1 MVGKPD
7 KMACRSAPKSQSRT
21 VTSLRD
27 HFELSLKFAP
37 PWQCALAT
45 GLLSRCKSCF
55 VVGQVLSLLRVAD
68 EARCRAWPLLGWAGC
83 TAGFLST
90 PLLVC
95 TAVSRGKDDHYRGV
109 FPRVG
114 GEFYFW
120 WSEFWTVEKKGG
132 RPQHSAGPGSL
143 YWAARMYGACG
154 SQLLRLGSWVTT
166 SSETAKMQVWPSNWI
181 RSAEYAVSL
190 ISPDFVRS
198 RVITFRMGPPRRSCA
213 VRSSPVCRIVPNPE
227 LVHGT
232 PQHLF
237 PAKSV
242 PAFKGGIHFQKTSLL
257 KGRDRERY
265 RTRVKYV
272 LKFLLGNP
280 AIGL

>member
-1 MVGKPD
+1 MSSRGRGICLVRRWCATTKGLRPEIGQCEKDEVVMVGKPD

-120 WSEFWTVEKKGG
+120 WSEFWTVEKKEGG
-132 RPQHSAGPGSL
+132 PSIPPGLDHS
-143 YWAARMYGACG
+143 
-154 SQLLRLGSWVTT
+154 
-166 SSETAKMQVWPSNWI
+166 TAQRECMALVALNC
-181 RSAEYAVSL
+181 SAW
-190 ISPDFVRS
+190 D
-198 RVITFRMGPPRRSCA
+198 
-213 VRSSPVCRIVPNPE
+213 
-227 LVHGT
+227 HG
-232 PQHLF
+232 
-237 PAKSV
+237 
-242 PAFKGGIHFQKTSLL
+242 
-257 KGRDRERY
+257 
-265 RTRVKYV
+265 
-272 LKFLLGNP
+272 
-280 AIGL
+280 